1 MSRSDNVDSSFS
13 IPIWQKYTLSVEEA
27 AEYFR
32 IGEAKLRRIMRENP
46 NANFILRNGNR
57 IQIKRI
63 QFEYFLDG
71 LDTI

>member
-1 MSRSDNVDSSFS
+1 MGSSFS

-46 NANFILRNGNR
+46 NANFILRNGSR
-57 IQIKRI
+57 TQIKRI
-63 QFEYFLDG
+63 QFEHFLDG

>member
-1 MSRSDNVDSSFS
+1 MDSSFS